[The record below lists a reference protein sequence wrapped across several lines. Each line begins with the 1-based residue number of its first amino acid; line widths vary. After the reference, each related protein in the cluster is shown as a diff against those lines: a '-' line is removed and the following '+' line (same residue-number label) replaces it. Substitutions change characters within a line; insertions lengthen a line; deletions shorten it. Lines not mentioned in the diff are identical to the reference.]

1 MKLKPMRVGDFR
13 RLSRTFCDYFC
24 RTEHDIHICWLSED
38 FQEYLGFDIWGTYT
52 SFESDSVFKCLRCD
66 KEDEDCENMKSH
78 IQEKHNHKKH

>member
-1 MKLKPMRVGDFR
+1 MIISVELNMISTYVGQVR
-13 RLSRTFCDYFC
+13 IS
-24 RTEHDIHICWLSED
+24 
-38 FQEYLGFDIWGTYT
+38 QEYLGFDIWGTYT